1 LVARAKKENEK
12 PQEGA
17 YSVVLDSSS
26 LRMYSQSEILV
37 SRTKEENKKPQ
48 GSLFG
53 WFLVVWAP
61 KFDHREKFCSSE
73 PESGKNLHGGISKEL
88 NYQVAGALRSTS
100 SPKVLLASL
109 IAFSLRTIVGVPVVQ
124 NSCQLRHSSLD
135 EFLAETVARRR
146 SLRARR
152 IVLKHQILNRD

>member
-1 LVARAKKENEK
+1 MVARAKKENEK

-61 KFDHREKFCSSE
+61 KFDHREIFVHLGQKAV
-73 PESGKNLHGGISKEL
+73 KIYMGGLSR
-88 NYQVAGALRSTS
+88 N
-100 SPKVLLASL
+100 
-109 IAFSLRTIVGVPVVQ
+109 
-124 NSCQLRHSSLD
+124 
-135 EFLAETVARRR
+135 
-146 SLRARR
+146 
-152 IVLKHQILNRD
+152 